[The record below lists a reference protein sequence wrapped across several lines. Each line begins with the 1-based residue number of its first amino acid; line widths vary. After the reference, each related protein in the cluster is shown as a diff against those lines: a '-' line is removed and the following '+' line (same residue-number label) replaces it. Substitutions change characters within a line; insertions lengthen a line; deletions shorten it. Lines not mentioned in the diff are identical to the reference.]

1 MLKKISLMLVMLIC
15 VVCASVADFVAYDKS
30 SLEANTENK
39 KELVVEY
46 YCLKTNEI
54 LVVFGEEEMNVVW
67 MNKKTGR
74 LENLKCKDFKE
85 WVKSQN
91 LEKELDIIVD
101 SKAVNKR

>member
-1 MLKKISLMLVMLIC
+1 MRYDVLIIG
-15 VVCASVADFVAYDKS
+15 AGAAGFVAYDKS

>member
-1 MLKKISLMLVMLIC
+1 MDLLPQ
-15 VVCASVADFVAYDKS
+15 
-30 SLEANTENK
+30 NTENK

>member
-1 MLKKISLMLVMLIC
+1 MLKKILLMLVMLVG
-15 VVCASVADFVAYDKS
+15 VVCASIADFVAYDIS
-30 SLEANTENK
+30 SLEANAENK

>member
-1 MLKKISLMLVMLIC
+1 MIKRISLMLVMLIC
-15 VVCASVADFVAYDKS
+15 IVCASVADYIVDDKS
-30 SLEANTENK
+30 TLEANTENK